1 MRTVLLAAVL
11 GVAPAVAFA
20 GPSDHASRPFG
31 DFARSDRTQVRT
43 ANRTKDAPYA
53 LTGERV
59 QRRVL
64 EYRDLPKGRG
74 QTEKVAFWTWRSE

>member
-1 MRTVLLAAVL
+1 MRAILASVVL
-11 GVAPAVAFA
+11 GVAPVMAFA

-31 DFARSDRTQVRT
+31 EFTRSERSDVRT
-43 ANRTKDAPYA
+43 ADRAKDAPYA

-64 EYRDLPKGRG
+64 EYRDVPKGRG
-74 QTEKVAFWTWRSE
+74 QTERVAFWTWKSE

>member
-1 MRTVLLAAVL
+1 MRAIVLAAVL
-11 GVAPAVAFA
+11 AVGPGIAFA

-31 DFARSDRTQVRT
+31 DAARTERPKVEGGTRVRG
-43 ANRTKDAPYA
+43 APYA

-64 EYRDLPKGRG
+64 EYRDVPKGRG
-74 QTEKVAFWTWRSE
+74 QIERLPFWTWVTE